1 MTRVDAKSAKM
12 FVKNIGVVSM
22 GKLAHTHPKAGVEYE
37 LNTTRRSR
45 VVFRFI
51 ELFLAPSFL
60 IGSTPKRAVSN
71 LHHDPFDIRL
81 RGNLSPFIP
90 RGLCQ
95 DTISLEKLDTN
106 N

>member
-45 VVFRFI
+45 VVFGLARGKFGSKNNETRPNTTRRSRVVFGLV
-51 ELFLAPSFL
+51 ELFLLAK
-60 IGSTPKRAVSN
+60 TAR
-71 LHHDPFDIRL
+71 
-81 RGNLSPFIP
+81 
-90 RGLCQ
+90 
-95 DTISLEKLDTN
+95 
-106 N
+106 